1 MIERLHNW
9 IDGRPVPP
17 VAGAYL
23 EDREPATG
31 AVFAE
36 VPDSDAADID
46 RAVASAR
53 AAFPGWSRTPAA
65 VRSGKLLEL
74 ADRLE
79 ADLER
84 FARAES
90 IDTGKP
96 IRLARTLDI
105 PRAIANFRFFATA
118 ILHTH
123 SESHA
128 TDQAA
133 LNVTLRQP
141 RGVAGCI
148 SPWNLPLYLFSWKI
162 APALATG
169 NTVVG
174 KPSEITPYTAY
185 LLGEICRDVD
195 FPPGV
200 LNIVHGR
207 GPTAGAALVEHPDVP
222 AITFTGGTA
231 TGAELGARAARRFKK
246 VSLELGGKNP
256 AIVFGDVDLDRVVP
270 EAVRAAFSNQGQIC
284 LSGSRLFVQESI
296 YSQFLKRFVEAAGRL
311 RIGDPLDESTEFGAL
326 VSAAHRDKV
335 ASYIALAREEKADI
349 LLGGGVP
356 PSLPE
361 RCRHGYFLSPTV
373 ITGVRPESRLMREE
387 VFGPLVTVTP
397 FRTAQEAVTLAN
409 GIDYG
414 LAAVIWTRDL
424 DRAHR
429 IAAALDAGIVW
440 VNCWLF
446 RDLRTP
452 FGGMKQSGIGREGG
466 EEALR
471 FFTEAKNVCIR
482 LDDGDVR

>member
-1 MIERLHNW
+1 MIERLENW

-17 VAGAYL
+17 VSGAYL
-23 EDREPATG
+23 PDYEPATG
-31 AVFAE
+31 TVFAE

-46 RAVASAR
+46 RAVKSAR
-53 AAFPGWSRTPAA
+53 AAFPKWSETPAA
-65 VRSGKLLEL
+65 ERSRMLLAL
-74 ADRLE
+74 ADGLE
-79 ADLER
+79 SQLER

-90 IDTGKP
+90 QDTGKP

-128 TDQAA
+128 TDRAA
-133 LNVTLRQP
+133 LNITLRQP

-174 KPSEITPYTAY
+174 KPSEVTPYTAY
-185 LLGEICRDVD
+185 LLGEVCRDVA

-200 LNIVHGR
+200 LNIVQGR
-207 GPTAGAALVEHPDVP
+207 GPTAGAALVAHPDVP

-231 TGAELGARAARRFKK
+231 TGAELGAQAARRFKK

-270 EAVRAAFSNQGQIC
+270 EAVRAAFSNQGQFC
-284 LSGSRLFVQESI
+284 LSGSRLFVDERI
-296 YSQFLKRFVEAAGRL
+296 FGEFVKRFVEVAGRL
-311 RIGDPLDESTEFGAL
+311 RVGDPADESTEFGAL

-335 ASYIALAREEKADI
+335 ASYMSLAREEQAEI
-349 LLGGGVP
+349 LLGGGP
-356 PSLPE
+356 PASLPE
-361 RCRHGYFLSPTV
+361 RCRNGYFLSPTV
-373 ITGVRPESRLMREE
+373 LTGVRPDSRLMREE
-387 VFGPLVTVTP
+387 VFGPVVTITP
-397 FRTAQEAVTLAN
+397 FRSAAEAVTLAN

-429 IAAALDAGIVW
+429 VAAALEAGIVW

-466 EEALR
+466 EEALH
-471 FFTEAKNVCIR
+471 FFTETKNVCIR
-482 LDDGDVR
+482 FDEGEVR

>member
-1 MIERLHNW
+1 MMERLHNW
-9 IDGRPVPP
+9 IDGHPVPP

-31 AVFAE
+31 RVFAE

-53 AAFPGWSRTPAA
+53 AAFPTWSRTPAA
-65 VRSGKLLEL
+65 VRSQKLLAL
-74 ADRLE
+74 ANALE
-79 ADLER
+79 AQLER

-96 IRLARTLDI
+96 IRLARSLDI
-105 PRAIANFRFFATA
+105 PRAVSNFRFFATA

-128 TDQAA
+128 TDQVA
-133 LNVTLRQP
+133 LNVTLRHP

-185 LLGEICRDVD
+185 LLGEICREVD

-200 LNIVHGR
+200 LNIVQGR
-207 GPTAGAALVEHPDVP
+207 GPTAGAALVDHPDVP

-284 LSGSRLFVQESI
+284 LSGSRFFVEESI
-296 YSQFLKRFVEAAGRL
+296 YPRFLERFTAAVGRL
-311 RIGDPLDESTEFGAL
+311 KIGDPLDEDTEFGAL

-335 ASYIALAREEKADI
+335 ASYIDLAREEKADI
-349 LLGGGVP
+349 LLGGNVP
-356 PSLPE
+356 SSLPE
-361 RCRHGYFLSPTV
+361 RCRNGYFLSPTV
-373 ITGVRPESRLMREE
+373 ITGVRRESRLMREE

-397 FRTAQEAVTLAN
+397 FRAAQEAVTLAN

-429 IAAALDAGIVW
+429 VAAALDAGIVW

-466 EEALR
+466 DEALR
-471 FFTEAKNVCIR
+471 FFTETKNVCIR
-482 LDDGDVR
+482 LSEGEVQ

>member
-1 MIERLHNW
+1 MVERLHNW
-9 IDGRPVPP
+9 IDGQPVPP
-17 VAGAYL
+17 VSGAYL
-23 EDREPATG
+23 PDREPATG
-31 AVFAE
+31 KVFAE
-36 VPDSDAADID
+36 VPDSDATDID

-53 AAFPGWSRTPAA
+53 AAFPSWSRTPAS
-65 VRSGKLLEL
+65 VRSRKLLEV
-74 ADRLE
+74 ADALE

-96 IRLARTLDI
+96 IRLSRTLDI

-133 LNVTLRQP
+133 LNITLRQP

-148 SPWNLPLYLFSWKI
+148 SPWNLPLYLFTWKI

-185 LLGEICRDVD
+185 LLGEVCRKVD
-195 FPPGV
+195 FPAGV
-200 LNIVHGR
+200 LNIVQGR

-256 AIVFGDVDLDRVVP
+256 AIVFGDVDLDRVIP

-284 LSGSRLFVQESI
+284 LSGSRLFVEESI
-296 YSQFLKRFVEAAGRL
+296 YPRFLERFVEAAGRL
-311 RIGDPLDESTEFGAL
+311 RIGDPLEEGTEFGAL
-326 VSAAHRDKV
+326 VSAEHRDKV
-335 ASYIALAREEKADI
+335 ASYIALAREERADI

-356 PSLPE
+356 SPLPE
-361 RCRHGYFLSPTV
+361 RCRDGYFLSPTV

-397 FRTAQEAVTLAN
+397 FRSAQEAVTLAN

-429 IAAALDAGIVW
+429 VAAALEAGIVW

-471 FFTEAKNVCIR
+471 FFTETKNVCIR
-482 LDDGDVR
+482 LGEGEPA

>member
-1 MIERLHNW
+1 MIERLYNW
-9 IDGRPVPP
+9 IDGRPVAP
-17 VAGAYL
+17 VADAYL
-23 EDREPATG
+23 PDYEPATG
-31 AVFAE
+31 QVFAE
-36 VPDSDAADID
+36 VPDGDAADID
-46 RAVASAR
+46 HAVASAR
-53 AAFPGWSRTPAA
+53 KAFGEWSRTPAS
-65 VRSGKLLEL
+65 VRSQKLLNL

-79 ADLER
+79 ANLER

-133 LNVTLRQP
+133 LNITLRQP

-174 KPSEITPYTAY
+174 KPSEITPYTAS
-185 LLGEICRDVD
+185 LLGELSREAD

-200 LNIVHGR
+200 LNIVHGK
-207 GPTAGAALVEHPDVP
+207 GPTAGAALVDHPGVP

-256 AIVFGDVDLDRVVP
+256 AIVFCDVDLDRVVP
-270 EAVRAAFSNQGQIC
+270 EAIRAAFSNQGQIC
-284 LSGSRLFVQESI
+284 LSGSRLFVEESI
-296 YSQFLKRFVEAAGRL
+296 YSPFLERFVAAASGL
-311 RIGDPLDESTEFGAL
+311 RIGDPLEESTEFGAL
-326 VSAAHRDKV
+326 VSAGHRDKV
-335 ASYIALAREEKADI
+335 ASYIALAREEQAEI
-349 LLGGGVP
+349 LIGGGPP
-356 PSLPE
+356 PSLPD
-361 RCRHGYFLSPTV
+361 RCRNGYFLSPTV
-373 ITGVRPESRLMREE
+373 ITRVRPESRLMREE
-387 VFGPLVTVTP
+387 VFGPVVTVTP
-397 FRTAQEAVTLAN
+397 FRSAQEAVALAN
-409 GIDYG
+409 GTNYG
-414 LAAVIWTRDL
+414 LAAVVWTRDL

-429 IAAALDAGIVW
+429 VAAELEAGIVW
-440 VNCWLF
+440 VNCWMF

-452 FGGMKQSGIGREGG
+452 FGGMKQSGVGREGG

-471 FFTEAKNVCIR
+471 FFTETKNVCIR
-482 LDDGDVR
+482 LGEGDLA

>member
-31 AVFAE
+31 TVFAE

-53 AAFPGWSRTPAA
+53 AAFAGWSRTPAA
-65 VRSGKLLEL
+65 VRSRKLLDL

-84 FARAES
+84 FARAET

-96 IRLARTLDI
+96 IRLSRTLDI
-105 PRAIANFRFFATA
+105 PRAVANFRFFATA

-123 SESHA
+123 SESYA

-133 LNVTLRQP
+133 LNITLRQP

-185 LLGEICRDVD
+185 LLGEICRDAD

-200 LNIVHGR
+200 LNIVQGR
-207 GPTAGAALVEHPDVP
+207 GPTAGAALVEHPQVP
-222 AITFTGGTA
+222 AISFTGGTA

-256 AIVFGDVDLDRVVP
+256 AIVFADVDLDRVVP
-270 EAVRAAFSNQGQIC
+270 EAVRAAFSNQGQFC
-284 LSGSRLFVQESI
+284 LSGSRLFVEDSI
-296 YSQFLKRFVEAAGRL
+296 YSRFLERFVEAIGHL
-311 RIGDPLDESTEFGAL
+311 KVGDPLDEGTEFGAL

-335 ASYIALAREEKADI
+335 VSYIDLAREEKAEI
-349 LLGGGVP
+349 LIGGGPP

-361 RCRHGYFLSPTV
+361 RCRNGYFVGPTV
-373 ITGVRPESRLMREE
+373 ITGVRAESRLMREE
-387 VFGPLVTVTP
+387 IFGPIVTVTP
-397 FRTAQEAVTLAN
+397 FRSAEEAVTLAN

-414 LAAVIWTRDL
+414 LAAVVWTRDL

-429 IAAALDAGIVW
+429 VAAALDAGIVW

-471 FFTEAKNVCIR
+471 FFTETKNVCIR
-482 LDDGDVR
+482 LDEGEVR

>member
-1 MIERLHNW
+1 MTQRLQNW

-17 VAGAYL
+17 RSGRYL
-23 EDREPATG
+23 EDVEPATG
-31 AVFAE
+31 TVFAE
-36 VPDSDAADID
+36 VPDSDESDVAQ
-46 RAVASAR
+46 AVESAWR
-53 AAFPGWSRTPAA
+53 AFPEWSRTPAA
-65 VRSGKLLEL
+65 ERSRRLLDL
-74 ADRLE
+74 ADAIE
-79 ADLER
+79 NELER

-90 IDTGKP
+90 TDTGKP
-96 IRLARTLDI
+96 ITLARTLDI

-118 ILHTH
+118 ILHTA

-128 TDQAA
+128 TDGAA

-174 KPSEITPYTAY
+174 KPSEITPFTAH
-185 LLGEICRDVD
+185 LLGELCQKTG

-207 GPTAGAALVEHPDVP
+207 GPTAGAALVDHPDVP
-222 AITFTGGTA
+222 AISFTGGTA
-231 TGAELGARAARRFKK
+231 TGAELGSRAARRMKK

-256 AIVFGDVDLDRVVP
+256 TIVFGDVDLDRVVP
-270 EAVRAAFSNQGQIC
+270 ETVRAAFSNQGQIC
-284 LSGSRLFVQESI
+284 LSGSRIFVEASLFP
-296 YSQFLKRFVEAAGRL
+296 RFVERFVERAAAL
-311 RIGDPLDESTEFGAL
+311 RIGDPLEESTEFGAL

-335 ASYIALAREEKADI
+335 LSYIALAREDKGEV
-349 LLGGGVP
+349 LLGGGPP
-356 PSLPE
+356 PSLPG
-361 RCRHGYFLSPTV
+361 RCRNGYFIAPTV
-373 ITGVRPESRLMREE
+373 VTGLPADSRVMREE

-397 FRTAQEAVTLAN
+397 FRSVGEAVALAN
-409 GIDYG
+409 DTDYG
-414 LAAVIWTRDL
+414 LAASVWTRDL

-429 IAAALDAGIVW
+429 VAAALQAGIVW
-440 VNCWLF
+440 VNCWML

-452 FGGMKQSGIGREGG
+452 FGGMKQSGVGREGG
-466 EEALR
+466 EEAMR

-482 LDDGDVR
+482 LSEDELS

>member
-1 MIERLHNW
+1 MVERLHNW

-17 VAGAYL
+17 ISGAYL
-23 EDREPATG
+23 ENPEPATG
-31 AVFAE
+31 RIFAL
-36 VPDSDAADID
+36 VPDSDAADIA
-46 RAVASAR
+46 RAVESAR
-53 AAFPGWSRTPAA
+53 AAFPGWSRAPATLRA
-65 VRSGKLLEL
+65 RKLLDV
-74 ADRLE
+74 ADLLE
-79 ADLER
+79 RNLER

-118 ILHTH
+118 ILHTR
-123 SESHA
+123 SESRL
-128 TDQAA
+128 TDGAA

-174 KPSEITPYTAY
+174 KPSEVTPYTAY
-185 LLGEICRDVD
+185 LLGEICREADL
-195 FPPGV
+195 PPGV
-200 LNIVHGR
+200 LNIVQGR
-207 GPTAGAALVEHPDVP
+207 GATAGAALVDHPDVP

-256 AIVFGDVDLDRVVP
+256 TIVFADVDLDRVVP

-284 LSGSRLFVQESI
+284 LSGSRIYVEESL
-296 YSQFLKRFVEAAGRL
+296 YPRFLERFVDAVSRL
-311 RIGDPLDESTEFGAL
+311 RIGDPLEETTEFGAL
-326 VSAAHRDKV
+326 VSSAHRDKV
-335 ASYIALAREEKADI
+335 ASYIALAREEAGEI
-349 LLGGGVP
+349 LLGGGPP

-361 RCRHGYFLSPTV
+361 RCRHGYFLLPTV
-373 ITGVRPESRLMREE
+373 ITGLEPQSRLMREE
-387 VFGPLVTVTP
+387 VFGPVVTVSP
-397 FRTAQEAVTLAN
+397 FRSASEVVALAN
-409 GIDYG
+409 GTEYG
-414 LAAVIWTRDL
+414 LAAMVWTRDL

-429 IAAALDAGIVW
+429 VAAQLEAGVVW
-440 VNCWLF
+440 VNCWML

-466 EEALR
+466 EDALR
-471 FFTEAKNVCIR
+471 FFTETKNVCIR
-482 LDDGDVR
+482 LEEEDPA